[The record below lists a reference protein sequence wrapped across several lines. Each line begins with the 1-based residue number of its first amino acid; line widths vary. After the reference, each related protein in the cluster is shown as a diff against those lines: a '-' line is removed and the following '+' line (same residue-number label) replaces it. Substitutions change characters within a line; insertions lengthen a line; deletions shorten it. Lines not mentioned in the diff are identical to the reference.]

1 MTTILSRLRCS
12 LAVAK
17 AESLQLVR
25 DRFTLSLLLTVPVI
39 QIVLF
44 GYTVNLNPKNLPVA
58 IAGPDASLIRPFVA
72 RTGYFRIVGDN
83 LAPGEAI
90 QRVRAKQALI
100 AIETSRTSQNQPILN
115 LIVDASDP
123 AAVRPALMALQI
135 AVWQNLNTTNAVV
148 DVAWLYNEEGQGAW
162 AIVPG
167 LIGVIVMI
175 STLLLAALSLVRER
189 ERGTWES
196 LLSTPLTAMET
207 LTGKLAPLLGFA
219 LLQTILVLLLSQLL
233 FAVPLRGSLPA
244 LLCAA
249 LVFSLAHLL
258 IGFVISA
265 CVSTQLQA
273 IQGAVFFYLPCMLLS
288 GFMFP
293 FQGMPRW
300 AQLIGET
307 FPLTHFVRVARGV
320 MLRGEGAFAT
330 AAEMAPVV
338 LLILL
343 LLIAARWSYRLRLQ

>member
-1 MTTILSRLRCS
+1 MKTILSRLRCC

-17 AESLQLVR
+17 AEALQLVR
-25 DRFTLSLLLTVPVI
+25 DRFTLSLLLTVPII
-39 QIVLF
+39 QIILF

-58 IAGPDASLIRPFVA
+58 IAGPDASVIRPFVE
-72 RTGYFRIVGDN
+72 RTGYFRIVGDQ
-83 LAPGEAI
+83 LASGEAI
-90 QRVRAKQALI
+90 QQVRAKQALI
-100 AIETSRTSQNQPILN
+100 AIESTRTSQNQPTLH
-115 LIVDASDP
+115 LVVDASDP

-135 AVWQNLNTTNAVV
+135 AVWQNLSAANAVV
-148 DVAWLYNEEGQGAW
+148 EVDWLYNEAAQGAW

-196 LLSTPLTAMET
+196 LLSTPLTSMEA

-219 LLQTILVLLLSQLL
+219 LVQTVIVLFLSQFL

-307 FPLTHFVRVARGV
+307 LPLTHFVRIARGV

-330 AAEMAPVV
+330 AVEMAPVMLLIV
-338 LLILL
+338 LLLV
-343 LLIAARWSYRLRLQ
+343 IAHWSYRLRLQ